1 MSKALLLSGFRILD
15 ASRVLAGPYCAMM
28 LGDLGAEVIKIE
40 RPETGDQTRAWGPPY
55 LTSESAYY
63 LSTNRNKR
71 SLTLNLKTKSGQAI
85 FKKLVSQSDALV
97 ESFQVGDLDK
107 LDLGYS
113 SLSCLNSKL
122 VCCSITGYGQ
132 TGPWRGRPAY
142 DLAMQAESGW
152 MGITGEPGGAPV
164 RVGVAILDLFTA
176 HYATQAILAA
186 LMARE
191 RTEQGQ
197 HIDIAM
203 LDCAVASLSYMAQ
216 YYLATGQQPEKMG
229 SKHPTITPYQAF
241 ETQDGYVIVGAASP
255 EIWMRFC
262 QAIGQSELVSDKKFA
277 QNSSRVANRAELEAI
292 LNPFFKRQKTEDWI
306 QLLEKHEVPVA
317 PVNSLKQVFG
327 LSQVQVREML
337 QTVVH
342 PTIESL
348 LLVGIP
354 IRFGPEP
361 IAIKRPPPLL
371 GQHTEEILLELGY
384 AREEIEHFRAEGI
397 V

>member
-1 MSKALLLSGFRILD
+1 MNEALPLEGLRVLD

-40 RPETGDQTRAWGPPY
+40 RPQTGDQTRAWGPPY
-55 LTSESAYY
+55 LMSESAYY
-63 LSTNRNKR
+63 LSANRNKR
-71 SLTLNLKTKSGQAI
+71 SLTLDLKREQGREI
-85 FKKLVSQSDALV
+85 FKKLALQSDLLI

-107 LDLGYS
+107 WGLGTKT
-113 SLSCLNSKL
+113 LRQLNSKL

-132 TGPWRGRPAY
+132 TGPWKGRPAY

-152 MGITGEPGGAPV
+152 MSITGEPGGRPV

-186 LMARE
+186 LVFRSQTGQGRE
-191 RTEQGQ
+191 
-197 HIDIAM
+197 IDIAM

-216 YYLATGQQPEKMG
+216 YYLATGQKPERMG

-241 ETQDGYVIVGAASP
+241 ETQDGYVIVGVASP
-255 EIWMRFC
+255 EIWSRFC
-262 QAIGQSELVSDKKFA
+262 QALNRNDLLTDSRFA
-277 QNSSRVANRAELEAI
+277 QNSERVAHRVELEAI
-292 LNPFFKRQKTEDWI
+292 LISAFKKQKTDAWLR
-306 QLLEKHEVPVA
+306 LLEKHEVPAA
-317 PVNSLKQVFG
+317 PMNSLKQVFA

-342 PTIESL
+342 PTIGNLSL
-348 LLVGIP
+348 LGIP

-361 IAIKRPPPLL
+361 IAIRRAPPLL
-371 GQHTEEILLELGY
+371 GEHTDAILGELGFSQK
-384 AREEIEHFRAEGI
+384 EIAAFRAQGI